1 MAQIRHLQPA
11 IDAPPE
17 IAAFVFDYGPQLR
30 LNIITLVQQ
39 INMYVISGY
48 DPTPQARLIGNP
60 QVMASPI
67 TGDPETAVRQNIGGM
82 LDGVRYGMQ
91 CIVQSVSGEH
101 LCSDRVLPARKP
113 FPGPVYTQA

>member
-1 MAQIRHLQPA
+1 MAQIRHLQPP
-11 IDAPPE
+11 IDATPE

-30 LNIITLVQQ
+30 LNIITEVQQ
-39 INMYVISGY
+39 INIYVLSGL
-48 DPTPQARLIGNP
+48 DPTPQARLVG
-60 QVMASPI
+60 SPAVI
-67 TGDPETAVRQNIGGM
+67 PSPLTGDPETAVKQLVGGM

-113 FPGPVYTQA
+113 FPG